1 MQNLNEDGDSIVY
14 ECMLLVSLFV
24 LRNVKNEKIKQILQK
39 NAEQLINF
47 VDNFHLH
54 EGRDEEECDDFSAV
68 KDKILSK
75 LRRMQIQEAAMS
87 LLGREF

>member
-1 MQNLNEDGDSIVY
+1 
-14 ECMLLVSLFV
+14 
-24 LRNVKNEKIKQILQK
+24 
-39 NAEQLINF
+39 

-75 LRRMQIQEAAMS
+75 LRRMQIQEAAMT
-87 LLGREF
+87 LLSREF